1 MRCKRAH
8 RLRALPVPHHF
19 YLSPALDVDER
30 TKKHLDQRSLQFAR
44 FNGDTVLEATGNYYV
59 AYPRE
64 QIDSEQRVRQT
75 LEDVLVPMLRVL
87 VAQFQTKPDVG
98 GYVLEV
104 SHHVRGKVLGVPWET
119 AENVALA
126 LPQHSAVKFVAAQN
140 SSECQALLGEVQ
152 IFLNSKAITLRPT
165 EKSCCMTSSSCWPSG
180 RLSIL
185 PLEKRQPSCRFT
197 GSCRRSLLKNSMN
210 CHPERSEGSAARRKS
225 AKCRFLVAFAPRN
238 DKQIW
243 FFNKLLGCKLR
254 LEFVYWVGCWA
265 PGCALPCFRSRLAFK
280 RPDDVRGHPATVE
293 FARLSLHTF
302 VIDETRV
309 HPGNIESKMTANRF
323 VSGRRAFVA
332 PGCVH

>member
-1 MRCKRAH
+1 MRRKNFRFNFRFLIMVATVGIQFVIPQEGSSTDQFSRQYNTSCRTCHTAFPKLNDVGLAFKDAGYQFSEEDVSFIAIPQTLLSLPVTGARSSKMAFRVPAYAMVRSSITDPEMRA
-8 RLRALPVPHHF
+8 LQEKYFQELTSAGAQIRALPFPHDF

-44 FNGDTVLEATGNYYV
+44 FNGDTVLEVTGNYYA

-126 LPQHSAVKFVAAQN
+126 LPQHSVVKFVAAQN

-165 EKSCCMTSSSCWPSG
+165 GKS
-180 RLSIL
+180 R
-185 PLEKRQPSCRFT
+185 
-197 GSCRRSLLKNSMN
+197 
-210 CHPERSEGSAARRKS
+210 
-225 AKCRFLVAFAPRN
+225 
-238 DKQIW
+238 
-243 FFNKLLGCKLR
+243 
-254 LEFVYWVGCWA
+254 
-265 PGCALPCFRSRLAFK
+265 
-280 RPDDVRGHPATVE
+280 
-293 FARLSLHTF
+293 
-302 VIDETRV
+302 
-309 HPGNIESKMTANRF
+309 
-323 VSGRRAFVA
+323 
-332 PGCVH
+332 